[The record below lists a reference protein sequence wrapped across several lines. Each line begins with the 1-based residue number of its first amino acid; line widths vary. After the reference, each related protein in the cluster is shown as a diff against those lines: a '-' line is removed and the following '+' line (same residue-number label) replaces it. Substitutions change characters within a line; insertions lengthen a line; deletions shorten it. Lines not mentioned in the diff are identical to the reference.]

1 MKQASIH
8 HVLALVAVLTAAA
21 GSAVAEEPRKS
32 IATIVATESPADG
45 TSQIH
50 TEVLEECIM
59 TLPTLEQLQPVTDAR
74 SEFLKAINGDIENNA
89 STRTFS
95 ATVSVTYSLYQKK
108 LVVVTANTVEKS
120 EPVLREV
127 DGRFDQ
133 SVVFESNPENGDS
146 FAGRDLVKEYYF
158 STPEG
163 AAADA
168 MRKAEAWI
176 KQKQALLCGPDKR

>member
-127 DGRFDQ
+127 
-133 SVVFESNPENGDS
+133 FESNPENGDS